1 MNIQKKEMS
10 TDKIYDVIT
19 YGRSSIDLYSQ
30 QVGSPF
36 EDILGFHAFVGG
48 SPLNIAVGCS
58 RLGLKSSLLTGVGKD
73 KVGDFILK
81 FLKKEGVITENIQI
95 IDGARSSAVVLGI
108 EPPDRFPLV
117 YYRDNCADSQ
127 INIDHVLN
135 AGIEKSRLLEVS
147 GTALNMEPTRSS
159 AFLAAEIA
167 NKNNVPVMLDLD
179 FRADQWHDIRAFGI
193 TVRAF
198 MRNVNIVLGTEE
210 EILAAYLSEASQL
223 SISHQQISAPEIKG
237 NIEEA
242 IQGILNLGVDV
253 LIVKTGAR
261 GAKIF
266 LPDGSIT
273 EVPGFPVEVLNV
285 LGAGDAFAAGF
296 IYGFL
301 KDWDW
306 YKCCRMG
313 NACGAHVVT
322 QLGCANFTPYETEI
336 LDFIDAKG
344 GF

>member
-1 MNIQKKEMS
+1 MK
-10 TDKIYDVIT
+10 TYDVIT

-30 QVGSPF
+30 EVGAAF
-36 EDILGFHAFVGG
+36 EEIPGFHAFVGG

-58 RLGLKSSLLTGVGKD
+58 RLGLKTSLLTGVGKD
-73 KVGDFILK
+73 KVGDFILH
-81 FLKKEGVITENIQI
+81 FLEKENVITDNIPVI
-95 IDGARSSAVVLGI
+95 EHARSSAVVLGI

-127 INIDHVLN
+127 ISIDHVLK

-167 NKNNVPVMLDLD
+167 QRNSVPVMLDLD
-179 FRADQWHDIRAFGI
+179 FRADQWHDIRAFGV
-193 TVRAF
+193 TSRAF

-210 EILAAYLSEASQL
+210 EILAAYLSDESQL
-223 SISHQQISAPEIKG
+223 NITHQQISAPEIKG
-237 NIEEA
+237 DIQEA
-242 IQGILNLGVDV
+242 IKGILNLGVDA
-253 LIVKTGAR
+253 LIMKTGAR
-261 GAKIF
+261 GAVVY
-266 LPDGSIT
+266 LPDGNIQ
-273 EVPGFPVEVLNV
+273 EVPGFPVEVVNV

-296 IYGFL
+296 IYGYL
-301 KDWDW
+301 KGWDL

-322 QLGCANFTPYETEI
+322 QLGCANFTPYENE
-336 LDFIDAKG
+336 LLEFIESKG

>member
-1 MNIQKKEMS
+1 MKEKK
-10 TDKIYDVIT
+10 YDVIT

-36 EDILGFHAFVGG
+36 EEIQGFHAFVGG

-58 RLGLKSSLLTGVGKD
+58 RLGLKASLISGVGKD
-73 KVGDFILK
+73 KVGDFLLH
-81 FLKKEGVITENIQI
+81 FLEKEGVITGNIAVI
-95 IDGARSSAVVLGI
+95 EGTRTSAVLLGI

-127 INIDHVLN
+127 INIDQVLK
-135 AGIEKSRLLEVS
+135 AGIENSGLLEVS
-147 GTALNMEPTRSS
+147 GTALNREPSRSA

-167 NKNNVPVMLDLD
+167 RKNEIPVMLDLD
-179 FRADQWHDIRAFGI
+179 FRADQWFDIRAFGV
-193 TVRAF
+193 TARAF

-210 EILAAYLSEASQL
+210 EILAAYLSDASQL

-237 NIEEA
+237 DINEA
-242 IQGILNLGVDV
+242 INGILHLGVDA
-253 LIVKTGAR
+253 LIVKTGSR
-261 GAKIF
+261 GAVIY
-266 LPDGSIT
+266 LPDGT
-273 EVPGFPVEVLNV
+273 VQKVPGFPVEVVNI
-285 LGAGDAFAAGF
+285 LGAGDAFGAGF

-301 KDWDW
+301 KGWDL
-306 YKCCRMG
+306 YRCCRMG

-322 QLGCANFTPYETEI
+322 QLGCANFTPYEKEI
-336 LDFIDAKG
+336 LEFIESRG

>member
-1 MNIQKKEMS
+1 MS
-10 TDKIYDVIT
+10 TQEKLYDVLT

-30 QVGSPF
+30 KVGSRF
-36 EDILGFHAFVGG
+36 EDIPGFHAFVGG

-58 RLGLKSSLLTGVGKD
+58 RLGLKASLLSGVGKD
-73 KVGDFILK
+73 KVGDFILN
-81 FLKKEGVITENIQI
+81 FLKNENVITENVQVIE
-95 IDGARSSAVVLGI
+95 GTRSSAVILGI

-127 INIDHVLN
+127 LNIDHVLK
-135 AGIEKSRLLEVS
+135 AGIEQARLLEVS
-147 GTALNMEPTRSS
+147 GTALNIEPTRSA

-167 NKNNVPVMLDLD
+167 RKNEVPVMLDLD
-179 FRADQWHDIRAFGI
+179 FRADQWHDIRAFGV
-193 TVRAF
+193 TARAF

-210 EILAAYLSEASQL
+210 EILAAYLSDESQL

-237 NIEEA
+237 DINEA
-242 IQGILNLGVDV
+242 INGILHLGVDA
-253 LIVKTGAR
+253 LIIKTGSR
-261 GAKIF
+261 GAVIY
-266 LPDGSIT
+266 LPDGTIET
-273 EVPGFPVEVLNV
+273 VPGFPVEVVNI

-301 KDWDW
+301 KEWTL

-322 QLGCANFTPYETEI
+322 QLGCANFTPYEKDI
-336 LDFIDAKG
+336 LEFIESKG

>member
-1 MNIQKKEMS
+1 MS
-10 TDKIYDVIT
+10 NEKIYDVIT

-30 QVGSPF
+30 EVGSPF
-36 EDILGFHAFVGG
+36 EDIPGFHAFVGG

-58 RLGLKSSLLTGVGKD
+58 RLGLNASLLTGVGKD
-73 KVGDFILK
+73 KVGDFIIK
-81 FLKKEGVITENIQI
+81 FLKKEGVITENIPVI
-95 IDGARSSAVVLGI
+95 EGARSSAVVLGI

-127 INIDHVLN
+127 INIDHILK
-135 AGIEKSRLLEVS
+135 AGIEKSRMLEVS
-147 GTALNMEPTRSS
+147 GTALNVEPTRSA

-167 NKNNVPVMLDLD
+167 SKNNIPVLLDLD

-193 TVRAF
+193 TARAF

-210 EILAAYLSEASQL
+210 EILAAYLSDESQL
-223 SISHQQISAPEIKG
+223 SISHQQISAPEITG

-242 IQGILNLGVDV
+242 IQGILQLGVDV
-253 LIVKTGAR
+253 LIVKTGSR
-261 GAKIF
+261 GAIVYY
-266 LPDGSIT
+266 PDGT
-273 EVPGFPVEVLNV
+273 VQEVPGFPVEVLNV

-296 IYGFL
+296 IYGYL
-301 KDWDW
+301 KGWDW

-322 QLGCANFTPYETEI
+322 QLGCANFTPYEKDI
-336 LDFIDAKG
+336 LAFIESKG

>member
-1 MNIQKKEMS
+1 MTNSEKR
-10 TDKIYDVIT
+10 YDVIT

-36 EDILGFHAFVGG
+36 EEIQGFHAFVGG

-58 RLGLKSSLLTGVGKD
+58 RLGLKASLLSGVGKD
-73 KVGDFILK
+73 KVGDFLLN
-81 FLKKEGVITENIQI
+81 FLEKEGVATENVPVIE
-95 IDGARSSAVVLGI
+95 GTRTSAVLLGI

-127 INIDHVLN
+127 ITIDQVLK
-135 AGIEKSRLLEVS
+135 AGIEQSRLLELS
-147 GTALNMEPTRSS
+147 GTALNMEPTRSA

-167 NKNNVPVMLDLD
+167 RKNDVPVMLDLD

-193 TVRAF
+193 TSRAF

-210 EILAAYLSEASQL
+210 EILAAFLADKAQL
-223 SISHQQISAPEIKG
+223 VISHQQISAPEIKG
-237 NIEEA
+237 DVDEA
-242 IQGILNLGVDV
+242 IQGILSLGVDA
-253 LIVKTGAR
+253 LIVKTGSR
-261 GAKIF
+261 GAVVY
-266 LPDGSIT
+266 LPDGT
-273 EVPGFPVEVLNV
+273 VRKVPGFPVDVVNI

-296 IYGFL
+296 IYGYL
-301 KDWDW
+301 KGWDL
-306 YKCCRMG
+306 YKSCRMG

-322 QLGCANFTPYETEI
+322 QLGCANFTPYEDEI
-336 LDFIDAKG
+336 LQFIESKG

>member
-1 MNIQKKEMS
+1 MSKE
-10 TDKIYDVIT
+10 KIYDVIT

-30 QVGSPF
+30 EVGAPF
-36 EDILGFHAFVGG
+36 EEIPGFHAFVGG

-58 RLGLKSSLLTGVGKD
+58 RLGLNASLLSGVGKD
-73 KVGDFILK
+73 KVGDFILN
-81 FLKKEGVITENIQI
+81 FLKNENVHTENVRVIP
-95 IDGARSSAVVLGI
+95 GTRSSAVLLGI

-127 INIDHVLN
+127 INIDQVLT
-135 AGIEKSRLLEVS
+135 AGIEKSRLFEVS
-147 GTALNMEPTRSS
+147 GTALNMEPSRSA

-167 NKNNVPVMLDLD
+167 HKNKIPVMLDLD
-179 FRADQWHDIRAFGI
+179 FRADQWHDIRAFGV
-193 TVRAF
+193 TARAF

-210 EILAAYLSEASQL
+210 EILAAYISDESQL

-242 IQGILNLGVDV
+242 IHGILQLGVDA
-253 LIVKTGAR
+253 LIVKTGSR
-261 GAKIF
+261 GAVIY
-266 LPDGSIT
+266 LPDGT
-273 EVPGFPVEVLNV
+273 VRAVPGFPVEVVNI
-285 LGAGDAFAAGF
+285 LGAGDAFGAGF

-301 KDWDW
+301 KGWDL

-322 QLGCANFTPYETEI
+322 QLGCANFTPYEKDI
-336 LDFIDAKG
+336 LEFIESKG